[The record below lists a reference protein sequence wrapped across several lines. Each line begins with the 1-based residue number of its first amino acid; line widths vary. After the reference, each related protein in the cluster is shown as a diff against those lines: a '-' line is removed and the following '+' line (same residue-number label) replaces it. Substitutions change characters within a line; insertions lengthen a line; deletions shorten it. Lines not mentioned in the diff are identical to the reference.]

1 MVEKEK
7 KNHSKQVSL
16 GCLSSPI
23 HSGCYMDC
31 MNSFLHNN
39 IQKKIPLRSLRFFY
53 MTKCSWFTANLV
65 GLCGKTQTLINPNNA
80 NTN

>member
-39 IQKKIPLRSLRFFY
+39 IQKKNPITIIEILLY
-53 MTKCSWFTANLV
+53 DQMQLV
-65 GLCGKTQTLINPNNA
+65 HCKFGWTVWQNSNINKSE
-80 NTN
+80 